1 MVSLFMARNNADF
14 IGGMLHGST
23 HAFNPGDVIEPRN
36 PAKTSPELVAWAS
49 NSSHAAKIYGGEGA
63 TIYRVEPIGKYD
75 TLPGP
80 RIDEEHYMSRQGF
93 RVLGKHDA

>member
-1 MVSLFMARNNADF
+1 MARNNADF
-14 IGGMLHGST
+14 IGGMLHGSK
-23 HAFNPGDVIEPRN
+23 HSFNPGDVIEPRN
-36 PAKTSPELVAWAS
+36 PGKTGTDLVAWAS

-63 TIYRVEPIGKYD
+63 TIYQVEPIGKYD

-93 RVLGKHDA
+93 RVLGTHDGQK

>member
-1 MVSLFMARNNADF
+1 MPRNNADF

-23 HAFNPGDVIEPRN
+23 QNFKPGDIIEPRT
-36 PAKTSPELVAWAS
+36 PGKKTSDLVAWAS
-49 NSSHAAKIYGGEGA
+49 NSSHAAKLYGGEGA
-63 TIYRVEPIGKYD
+63 KVYVVEPIGEHE

-93 RVLGKHDA
+93 RVIGEHK